1 MQAVGTV
8 VVFGAAPAQDAA
20 QLDGTAL
27 SCEALPADFRA
38 IKQAQGGS
46 LLFALLD
53 DAGDPSLAAAAKAL
67 RILRRRGGGEALLVL
82 PALPATPGPQAIS
95 RLQRAAQLTC
105 ACAVQPVAPA
115 SWADAVRCF
124 VEPLAVYGLAG
135 VDAREIHAL
144 VRPRAAVLHAS
155 LDVLPEARD
164 LLVSCRLRP
173 SASLRELDEAARSAA
188 ERAPGAKLILAGPE
202 VSPDDGPRALAAS
215 LF

>member
-1 MQAVGTV
+1 
-8 VVFGAAPAQDAA
+8 
-20 QLDGTAL
+20 
-27 SCEALPADFRA
+27 
-38 IKQAQGGS
+38 
-46 LLFALLD
+46 
-53 DAGDPSLAAAAKAL
+53 
-67 RILRRRGGGEALLVL
+67 
-82 PALPATPGPQAIS
+82 
-95 RLQRAAQLTC
+95 
-105 ACAVQPVAPA
+105 
-115 SWADAVRCF
+115 
-124 VEPLAVYGLAG
+124 

-202 VSPDDGPRALAAS
+202 VSPDDGPRVLAAS